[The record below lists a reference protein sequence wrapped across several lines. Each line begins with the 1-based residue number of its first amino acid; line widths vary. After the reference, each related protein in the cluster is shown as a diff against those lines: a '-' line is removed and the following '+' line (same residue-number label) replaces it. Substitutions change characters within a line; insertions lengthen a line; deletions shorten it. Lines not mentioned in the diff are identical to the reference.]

1 MLIIPLAQ
9 KPTWRN
15 LPLATLLLLFIN
27 VFVFLFLQLP
37 DEKIESRFQDAYV
50 QSGLAET
57 EFPQYKRWLEER
69 GDQRGRK
76 MAPYLQKLEDNRDI
90 AMVALGL
97 QMDREF
103 LAKLALRQQK
113 TLSGEQFA
121 KWREAR
127 VPVDAIWHK
136 NFTERYLFVPANA
149 VPVTYITHM
158 FMHGGIGHLLGNMVM
173 LVLIGMLVE
182 QAVGMWPTMM
192 FYLLGGL
199 GSVFFEMPFHGN
211 AWVGSLG
218 ASGAIAALMGASAVL
233 YGMRKVR
240 FFYHVVFYF
249 DFIVLP
255 AIVVLPVWIINEI
268 WQWMLLHNVS
278 NVAYFAHVGGL
289 VVGALLAFAFKRV
302 NATKQAVRLPPLDAL
317 NDDPQ
322 ASRERR
328 ARHYLAQMN
337 WDAAL
342 REFLAL
348 AEAEPKNIIYA
359 EQVYKLSRM
368 KPATDDF
375 HRAALALLS
384 LAGNTVEHAPLQAR
398 TLIDYWAL
406 AKPAPQLSASSMAKL
421 SKSLAKYGHSDA
433 AELPADTL
441 VKLPSSKSGEINL
454 AEVLLT
460 MVAALRRA
468 AKVTSSAADIA
479 RSQHYFNILETRF
492 PHSAELALARRLM
505 AE

>member
-1 MLIIPLAQ
+1 MLIIPVAQ
-9 KPTWRN
+9 KPTWRS

-27 VFVFLFLQLP
+27 VFVFLFLQLA
-37 DEKIESRFQDAYV
+37 DEKVESRFQEAYV
-50 QSGLAET
+50 QSKLAET

-69 GDQRGRK
+69 GSERSQQI
-76 MAPYLQKLEDNRDI
+76 APYLLKRESNQDI
-90 AMVALGL
+90 ASIALGL

-103 LAKLALRQQK
+103 MAKLEQRQQK
-113 TLSGEQFA
+113 TLSAEQFS

-127 VPVDAIWHK
+127 LPVDAIWHK
-136 NFTERYLFVPANA
+136 NFTERYLFVPAEA
-149 VPVTYITHM
+149 APVTYITHM

-173 LVLIGMLVE
+173 LVLIGMLIE
-182 QAVGMWPTMM
+182 QAVGMWPTVM

-218 ASGAIAALMGASAVL
+218 ASGAIAALMGASAML

-268 WQWMLLHNVS
+268 WQWMLLHKVS

-289 VVGALLAFAFKRV
+289 IVGALLAFAFKRA
-302 NATKQAVRLPPLDAL
+302 NATKQAMRLPPLDKR

-328 ARHYLAQMN
+328 AHHYLTQMN

-348 AEAEPKNIIYA
+348 AEAEPKNIGYA

-384 LAGNTVEHAPLQAR
+384 LTGNTVEHAPLQAR
-398 TLIDYWAL
+398 TIIDYWTL

-421 SKSLAKYGHSDA
+421 SKTLAKNGYNDA
-433 AELPADTL
+433 AELPANTL
-441 VKLPSSKSGEINL
+441 VKLPSSRSGEINL

-468 AKVTSSAADIA
+468 AKVTNSAADMA

-492 PHSAELALARRLM
+492 PHSTELALARQLM
-505 AE
+505 AD

>member
-9 KPTWRN
+9 KPTWRS
-15 LPLATLLLLFIN
+15 LPVATLLLLFIN
-27 VFVFLFLQLP
+27 FFVFVFLQLP

-50 QSGLAET
+50 QSRLAET

-69 GDQRGRK
+69 DDQRSK
-76 MAPYLQKLEDNRDI
+76 KIAPYLQKLEDSRDV
-90 AMVALGL
+90 ATVALVL

-103 LAKLALRQQK
+103 VTKLEQRQQK
-113 TLSGEQFA
+113 ALSAAQFSA
-121 KWREAR
+121 WREAR
-127 VPVDAIWHK
+127 VPVDAIWRK
-136 NFTERYLFVPANA
+136 NFTEHYLFVPAVTA
-149 VPVTYITHM
+149 PVTYITHM

-192 FYLLGGL
+192 FYFLGGL

-218 ASGAIAALMGASAVL
+218 ASGAIAALMGAAAVL

-249 DFIVLP
+249 DFITLP
-255 AIVVLPVWIINEI
+255 AIIVLPVWIINEI

-278 NVAYFAHVGGL
+278 NVAYLAHVGGL
-289 VVGALLAFAFKRV
+289 VVGALLAFAFKRM
-302 NATKQAVRLPPLDAL
+302 NATKQAVRLPSLDKL

-328 ARHYLAQMN
+328 ARHYLSQMN

-342 REFLAL
+342 REFLVL
-348 AEAEPKNIIYA
+348 ARAEPENISYA

-375 HRAALALLS
+375 HRAALKLLS
-384 LAGNTVEHAPLQAR
+384 MAGSNAEHAPLQAR

-421 SKSLAKYGHSDA
+421 SKTLAKYGYSDA
-433 AELPADTL
+433 AELPANTL
-441 VKLPSSKSGEINL
+441 VKLPSSKSNEINL

-468 AKVTSSAADIA
+468 ARVTSNAADIA

-492 PHSAELALARRLM
+492 PHSPELVLARQLM